1 MTAGR
6 ARPAPPGPPTPA
18 APRMPAAPA
27 ASHAMQ
33 VELVAV
39 LVAVAD
45 GQPRIMTTGHGQ
57 SLPCGPFT
65 VTHRSLQQGMRA
77 WIESETLHPI
87 GYIEQLY
94 TFADL
99 GRLQAQAD
107 AASGM
112 AAAAPDA
119 RHVAISYLG
128 LTRELATQAGS
139 LNAAAEH
146 AAWRNWYDYFPW
158 EDCRSE
164 WALALQQRI
173 AAALHAWCASA
184 PDGPAR
190 QARQQRVDSAF
201 GLGPMPWNEDFVLQR
216 YELLYEA
223 GLVAEAQRS
232 SLVQADAAPLPG
244 LAMRFDHRRIL
255 ATGMAR
261 LRAKLKYRP
270 VVFELMPEHFT
281 LLQLQQAAEAITGRW
296 LHKQNFRRLVEQQQ
310 LIEETGAMALGHA
323 GRPAKLFRFRSGV
336 TLERAIAGTK
346 LPVASG
352 LP

>member
-1 MTAGR
+1 
-6 ARPAPPGPPTPA
+6 
-18 APRMPAAPA
+18 MPAAPA

-107 AASGM
+107 AA
-112 AAAAPDA
+112 PNA

-128 LTRELATQAGS
+128 LTREQATQAGS

-146 AAWRNWYDYFPW
+146 AAWRNWYNYFPW

-173 AAALHAWCASA
+173 AAALRAWCGNA

-201 GLGPMPWNEDFVLQR
+201 GLGPMPWNEDLVLQR

-223 GLVAEAQRS
+223 GLVAEAQRCG
-232 SLVQADAAPLPG
+232 QAQTDDTAPLPG

-270 VVFELMPEHFT
+270 VVFELMPEQFT

-346 LPVASG
+346 LPVASS